1 MALAARRWDFTASAS
16 TSASAATATKVEP
29 PFGYAQRGTGGQV
42 VESAAAGKA
51 SIEELNKEKAMK
63 QRVSWVCVG
72 APNLSLPTSRR
83 FSPHTRCGFYHPL
96 ASHPH
101 PI

>member
-63 QRVSWVCVG
+63 QRVRRVCRENGGG
-72 APNLSLPTSRR
+72 AVVSFRQPRARDGRR
-83 FSPHTRCGFYHPL
+83 LCVLGSQ
-96 ASHPH
+96 SH
-101 PI
+101 